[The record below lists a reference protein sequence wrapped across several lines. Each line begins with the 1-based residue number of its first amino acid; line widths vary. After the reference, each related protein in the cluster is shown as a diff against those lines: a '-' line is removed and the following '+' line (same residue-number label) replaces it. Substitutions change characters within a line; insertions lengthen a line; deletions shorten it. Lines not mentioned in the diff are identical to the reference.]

1 MCDEIIYVISNLK
14 FKEVQHLKE
23 KDVSKMINMANSLN
37 INESSFEKLKDEAN
51 RKGVMEKA
59 EKLEEEYAPRF
70 RQFLKENGDLSNLSN
85 EEKARVILEYKEK
98 LPKKEQEQFE
108 KVLSLLKSYVKKNK
122 SR

>member
-23 KDVSKMINMANSLN
+23 KDVSKMINMANNLN

>member
-1 MCDEIIYVISNLK
+1 M
-14 FKEVQHLKE
+14 KE

-59 EKLEEEYAPRF
+59 ERLEEEYAPRF

>member
-37 INESSFEKLKDEAN
+37 INESYFEKLKDEAN

-59 EKLEEEYAPRF
+59 ES
-70 RQFLKENGDLSNLSN
+70 LKKSMLHNLDS
-85 EEKARVILEYKEK
+85 
-98 LPKKEQEQFE
+98 F
-108 KVLSLLKSYVKKNK
+108 
-122 SR
+122 